1 VGDPEHDRFS
11 RSVFHAVSK
20 PTHFLTP
27 LTPMIGIIDK
37 QAWRWVTIRHCDG
50 SEAQEILPPN
60 LAHSEG
66 KDSVCPAVI
75 CRHLRFRI
83 LRLDIIFSKV
93 KKGGN
98 CGLDNPCFS

>member
-1 VGDPEHDRFS
+1 LRGKSVVVVGDPEHDRFS

-60 LAHSEG
+60 FST
-66 KDSVCPAVI
+66 
-75 CRHLRFRI
+75 LRR
-83 LRLDIIFSKV
+83 
-93 KKGGN
+93 
-98 CGLDNPCFS
+98 